1 MTIQQKADAWIKCP
15 NMTEELLQEL
25 RSMDDAERN
34 DSFYRDLAFGTG
46 GLRGILGAG
55 TNRMNLFTVIRA
67 TRGLGSYL
75 KKQSEHPSCAVSCDS
90 RIHSRDFAEIT
101 AAALA
106 EMGVRAYIYPTLE
119 PTPMLSFAV
128 RHLQASAGV
137 MITASHNP
145 AAFNGYKVYGPD
157 GCQITLDAARAI
169 QEQIRLQPEL
179 TDTLP
184 DFDEGLRSGMIEY
197 ISGET
202 VEAYYRAVLKLQIH
216 PVAEP
221 LHLVYSPLN
230 GTGNIPVREIMKRL
244 GNIRVDI
251 VREQEEPDGRFPTCP
266 YPNPEIRE
274 AMQLAIRKMM
284 ETGADLCFAT
294 DPDCDRMG
302 AAVRCGNDAR
312 LITGNEMGILMLDY
326 LCRNTP
332 AGSLPRVVV
341 KTIVTTEMAEPVCR
355 RYGAELRNVLTGFKF
370 IGEQIGLL
378 EKEGQADRFLFGFEE
393 SYGYLS
399 GTDVRDKDAVNA
411 ALLLCEMASSLKSEG
426 KSLSDRLEELQREYG
441 CYSQRLLTYQYE
453 GEDGLNRMNRIMA
466 NLRLPTEQIGRPEL
480 EQSERTDY
488 LQGINGL
495 PASDV
500 VEFRLPGGRKFIVRP
515 SGTEPKMKAYLFA
528 SAENP
533 AAAEKELD
541 GLEKIVNSLCG
552 K

>member
-1 MTIQQKADAWIKCP
+1 MTIQEKAAAWMNCR
-15 NMTEELLQEL
+15 NMTDELLREL
-25 RSMDDAERN
+25 RSMNDAEMN

-75 KKQSEHPSCAVSCDS
+75 KEQSDQPSCAVSYDS

-101 AAALA
+101 AATLA
-106 EMGVRAYIYPTLE
+106 DMGIRAFIYPTLE

-169 QEQIRLQPEL
+169 QKQINLQPEL
-179 TDTLP
+179 ADALP
-184 DFDEGLRSGMIEY
+184 DFDEGLRTGLIEY
-197 ISGET
+197 ISDET

-216 PVAEP
+216 PVDEP

-251 VREQEEPDGRFPTCP
+251 VREQEEPDGHFPTCP

-274 AMQLAIRKMM
+274 AMQLAIGKML

-302 AAVRCGNDAR
+302 AAVRSGNDAR

-326 LCRNTP
+326 ICRNTP
-332 AGSLPRVVV
+332 AGSLPRVAV

-355 RYGAELRNVLTGFKF
+355 KYGIELRNVLTGFKF
-370 IGEQIGLL
+370 IGEQIGML
-378 EKEGQADRFLFGFEE
+378 EKDGQAERFLFGFEE

-411 ALLLCEMASSLKSEG
+411 ALLLCEMASGLKSEG
-426 KSLSDRLEELQREYG
+426 KSLADRLEELRQEYG

-453 GEDGLNRMNRIMA
+453 GEDGLNRMNCIMA
-466 NLRLPTEQIGRPEL
+466 NLRLPPERIGHPEL
-480 EQSERTDY
+480 EQCERTDY

-533 AAAEKELD
+533 EAAEKELD
-541 GLEKIVNSLCG
+541 GLEEIVNALCG
-552 K
+552 R